1 MSRAKR
7 TRSAP
12 TRLLEASR
20 FLMRQ
25 GDVYDALRRLARR
38 LHEEGLD
45 YAVIGGMA
53 VVEHGSRRTT
63 EDIDLLM
70 REATLEEFRER
81 CLGRGY
87 TPAFPG
93 AQRAFRDTQTGVRIE
108 VVVTGDYPGDG
119 KPKDVAFP
127 DPADVA
133 ENGDEFRVVRLETLI
148 DLKLASGTSAPHRL
162 RDLADV
168 QDLIVRARLPL
179 EIVERLHPS
188 VRAEYRR
195 LWETVRTV
203 PREDDE
209 R

>member
-1 MSRAKR
+1 
-7 TRSAP
+7 
-12 TRLLEASR
+12 
-20 FLMRQ
+20 MRQ
-25 GDVYDALRRLARR
+25 GDVYDTLRRLARR
-38 LHEEGLD
+38 LNEEGLN

-63 EDIDLLM
+63 EDIDVLM
-70 REATLEEFRER
+70 REDTLEAFCDR

-87 TPAFPG
+87 VPAFPG
-93 AQRAFRDTQTGVRIE
+93 ATRTFRDTETGVRIE
-108 VVVTGDYPGDG
+108 IVVTGDYPGDG

-133 ENGDEFRVVRLETLI
+133 VRGDEFLVARLETLI
-148 DLKLASGTSAPHRL
+148 DLKLASGISAPHRL

-168 QDLIVRARLPL
+168 QDLIVRTRLPL
-179 EIVERLHPS
+179 ELAERLHPS

-195 LWETVRTV
+195 LWETVRAV
-203 PREDDE
+203 PREDDD